1 MVVYD
6 LVVKYS
12 SSSITNVLSGL
23 VRIRRSFFLTRFG
36 ELQMG
41 IFLRQKFYERGIE
54 ILIN

>member
-1 MVVYD
+1 MKNIPQVV
-6 LVVKYS
+6 S
-12 SSSITNVLSGL
+12 QIIVLSGL
-23 VRIRRSFFLTRFG
+23 VRIRRSFFLIRFG